1 MKTIGAWKRT
11 EPLAVRPKSLARTVK
26 EYRLYFIDHAVDNA
40 QQITTTS
47 GEGAAAKN
55 LPSPALCGPN
65 KTPEVCEHFV
75 SAAKKE
81 VEEHISIFM
90 QTLFGLNQ
98 LVQDP
103 AADVRNIYG
112 EKMNTEDA
120 IRAVYGQ
127 IERFRAL
134 HRLIADCS
142 IPAAGY
148 PHEVEKDL
156 FEP

>member
-1 MKTIGAWKRT
+1 MKTIDAWKRT
-11 EPLAVRPKSLARTVK
+11 EPLAVRPKSLARTIK
-26 EYRLYFIDHAVDNA
+26 EYRLYFIDHAFDDA
-40 QQITTTS
+40 PQMTTTS
-47 GEGAAAKN
+47 YECAAAKDI
-55 LPSPALCGPN
+55 PSPARCDPN

-81 VEEHISIFM
+81 VEDHISIFV
-90 QTLFGLNQ
+90 QTLYGLSE

-103 AADVRNIYG
+103 AANVLNIYG
-112 EKMNTEDA
+112 KKMNTEDA

-148 PHEVEKDL
+148 PQESEKDL
-156 FEP
+156 VVP